1 MPAQLLR
8 RVRTSQPQTPTR
20 LSSYWVSRG
29 LVLAIQ
35 QDWYATPYGTFPLV
49 KTNSPANLPSEKGR
63 VSGFGTTYAGNTNSY
78 LTGPVLT
85 HPKSGWRSW
94 FVLLY
99 ANSTGGS
106 GFGRVFQ
113 HATGTGADG
122 AGGEAILCVG
132 TTNELRYEKF
142 PTLGS
147 SLVSEYKSPAAIP
160 LNTWTSYG
168 ITHQQVFTDTLPQGY
183 KNGVAETWS
192 ILTACGA
199 GSVSASPPT
208 SLAIGN
214 RPSDTARTWDGMI
227 GIQLY
232 FDGALSAADHAAIHA
247 NPWQV
252 FAEETIPLFW
262 TSVTAQFARPTS
274 DASAGTWTASTGSD
288 LYAMIDE
295 TVASDTDYISTVNA
309 STCEVALSTL
319 SDPASSSGHIV
330 RYRLSAEAGGVTVRL
345 RQGTTTIASWTHSPA
360 PASLTTY
367 AQTLSGGEADSITD
381 YTALKLQFEAT
392 E

>member
-1 MPAQLLR
+1 MPVQLTR

-35 QDWYATPYGTFPLV
+35 QDWYATPSGIFPLV
-49 KTNSPANLPSEKGR
+49 RTNSPANLPSAKGR

-199 GSVSASPPT
+199 GSISASPPT

-252 FAEETIPLFW
+252 FAPETVPLFW
-262 TSVTAQFARPTS
+262 SGVTAQFARPTS

>member
-1 MPAQLLR
+1 MPVQLTR

-35 QDWYATPYGTFPLV
+35 QDWYATPSGIFPLV
-49 KTNSPANLPSEKGR
+49 RTNSPANLPSAKGR

-99 ANSTGGS
+99 ANSTGG
-106 GFGRVFQ
+106 GGLGRVFQ
-113 HATGTGADG
+113 HSTGTGGDG
-122 AGGEAILCVG
+122 AGGEGIFPA
-132 TTNELRYEKF
+132 TTTGELRYEKWNTITF
-142 PTLGS
+142 Y
-147 SLVSEYKSPAAIP
+147 SEYKSPAAIT
-160 LNTWTSYG
+160 LNAWTSYG
-168 ITHQQVFTDTLPQGY
+168 ITHQQLVGDTLPQGY

-192 ILTACGA
+192 MLTINGQNNL
-199 GSVSASPPT
+199 SSSPST
-208 SLAIGN
+208 TLAIGN

-252 FAEETIPLFW
+252 FAPETVPLFW
-262 TSVTAQFARPTS
+262 SGVTAQFARPTS